1 MPDGFAPEM
10 KSMPSAPE
18 MPPQGEQFESA
29 GVPKIERV
37 RESVG
42 EDEVAATAAAEAAL
56 SSSATAVAQAIA
68 AKDEYHVRIEQVL
81 DEHMEDVVRDMTP
94 AKQEEFRQVK
104 EETAA
109 NIRVKLGGVKVHFVE
124 ILVLIQKWLMLIP
137 SVSRFF
143 LEQESKIKT
152 DKIKKIADE
161 LRAARVA

>member
-1 MPDGFAPEM
+1 MPDGFVPEM
-10 KSMPSAPE
+10 KNMPSAPE
-18 MPPQGEQFESA
+18 MPPQGEQFEAA
-29 GVPKIERV
+29 GVPKIERAT
-37 RESVG
+37 EAVG
-42 EDEVAATAAAEAAL
+42 ESEAAKVAEAEAAL
-56 SSSATAVAQAIA
+56 SQSATAVAQAIA

-81 DEHMEDVVRDMTP
+81 DEQLEDVVRDMSP

-137 SVSRFF
+137 SVSKFF
-143 LEQESKIKT
+143 LEQQSKIKT